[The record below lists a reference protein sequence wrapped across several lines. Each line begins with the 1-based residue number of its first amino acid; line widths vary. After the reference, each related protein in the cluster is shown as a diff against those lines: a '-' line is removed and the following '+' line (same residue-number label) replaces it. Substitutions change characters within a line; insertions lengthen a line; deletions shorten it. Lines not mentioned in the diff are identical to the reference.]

1 MNIVLIAQDNRKE
14 LMTEFCI
21 AYKNILQNCDLFAT
35 GTTGTYI
42 AESTGLAVQ
51 KFSPGSLGGEQQVR
65 ARIDL
70 NEIDMLIYFR
80 DPLIKK
86 QDYDEYQLFRRCD
99 VYNIPFATNLA
110 TAEMLIKALERG
122 DLDWRE
128 LVRPVKNNEPV
139 KPLKK
144 VRTRRSRTAAERR
157 PPEAAADM
165 QPTDKKQ
172 PTGNR

>member
-21 AYKNILQNCDLFAT
+21 AYKNILQTCDLFAT
-35 GTTGTYI
+35 ATTGTYI
-42 AESTGLAVQ
+42 IEPTGLNIQ
-51 KFSPGSLGGEQQVR
+51 KFSAGSLGGEQQVK

-86 QDYDEYQLFRRCD
+86 QDYDEYLLFRHCD
-99 VYNIPFATNLA
+99 MFNIPFATNVA
-110 TAEMLIKALERG
+110 TAEILIKGLERG

-128 LVRPVKNNEPV
+128 LVRPVRVEEPV
-139 KPLKK
+139 RPIKK
-144 VRTRRSRTAAERR
+144 TRTRRSRSNLEK
-157 PPEAAADM
+157 
-165 QPTDKKQ
+165 KKQ
-172 PTGNR
+172 AR

>member
-21 AYKNILQNCDLFAT
+21 AYKNILQTCDLFAT
-35 GTTGTYI
+35 ATTGTYI
-42 AESTGLAVQ
+42 VEATGLALQ
-51 KFSPGSLGGEQQVR
+51 KFSAGSLGGEQQVK

-86 QDYDEYQLFRRCD
+86 QDYDEYLLFRHCD
-99 VYNIPFATNLA
+99 MFNIPFATNVA
-110 TAEMLIKALERG
+110 TAEILIKGLERG

-128 LVRPVKNNEPV
+128 LVRPVKAEEPV

-144 VRTRRSRTAAERR
+144 TRTRKSRSSL
-157 PPEAAADM
+157 
-165 QPTDKKQ
+165 DKKRQ
-172 PTGNR
+172 LQQQQQS